1 MVRRQGGDH
10 GYATAHQEGREVQ
23 GVQEGV
29 QEGVHGEEQGE
40 VQGVVQEV
48 QGERSRRRVRREVQ
62 EERTPPGSSVCRSD
76 STAV

>member
-1 MVRRQGGDH
+1 MSNSL
-10 GYATAHQEGREVQ
+10 EGREVQ

-29 QEGVHGEEQGE
+29 HGEEQAE

-48 QGERSRRRVRREVQ
+48 QGERSRRRGRREVQ

-76 STAV
+76 RRNV